1 MLQLGGFLSKLFG
14 SLIRTGLSLIA
25 NVLKS
30 LTKCVLAPLELTA
43 AASATDTIIQKKMFG
58 FITTTLIFTNE
69 KLNDIM
75 KIIKSLEQSE
85 RFENEVTEQ
94 KGAVFRYIGRYIRRQ
109 FIQEIYQQEKAYLE
123 LAKKR
128 LELVKTFSAIHPL
141 TIFEIQKHYQ
151 NEPKFNAVSSRNNL
165 LEIKDEPYVINLDK
179 FKSIEIYWIAL
190 YVNGGNVTYLII
202 LELKTFQ
209 NKLKNS

>member
-1 MLQLGGFLSKLFG
+1 M
-14 SLIRTGLSLIA
+14 IA

-94 KGAVFRYIGRYIRRQ
+94 KGAVFRYVGRYIRR
-109 FIQEIYQQEKAYLE
+109 
-123 LAKKR
+123 
-128 LELVKTFSAIHPL
+128 
-141 TIFEIQKHYQ
+141 
-151 NEPKFNAVSSRNNL
+151 
-165 LEIKDEPYVINLDK
+165 
-179 FKSIEIYWIAL
+179 
-190 YVNGGNVTYLII
+190 
-202 LELKTFQ
+202 
-209 NKLKNS
+209 

>member
-1 MLQLGGFLSKLFG
+1 
-14 SLIRTGLSLIA
+14 
-25 NVLKS
+25 
-30 LTKCVLAPLELTA
+30 
-43 AASATDTIIQKKMFG
+43 
-58 FITTTLIFTNE
+58 
-69 KLNDIM
+69 M

-94 KGAVFRYIGRYIRRQ
+94 KGEIFRYVGRYIRRQ

-165 LEIKDEPYVINLDK
+165 LEIKDEAYVINLDK
-179 FKSIEIYWIAL
+179 FKSIGIYWIAL
-190 YVNGGNVTYLII
+190 YVNGGNVTYLVI